1 MMPGTTH
8 IPFDRGRMTGSS
20 RPGRKTS
27 AAPPTGGPIMPNK
40 ANLRGRDARDWR
52 LGIRGGR
59 HGACRSGECQTN
71 PISCV
76 SASRTSMEMKT
87 KPICRTRRAR
97 LGIADWG
104 LGIQRSER
112 AEWRSAKCQTKP
124 ISGVSGP
131 RIRVGR
137 KNKANLPRFWLKNE
151 GRDENKANLPGP
163 RLLRRFASRKG
174 GGGRA
179 IVELRLALP
188 RRIGPVPGICGKIV
202 QIPRTFS
209 RRDYTI
215 W

>member
-104 LGIQRSER
+104 LGIQSGEY
-112 AEWRSAKCQTKP
+112 AEGRSAKCQTKP
-124 ISGVSGP
+124 IFRVSGSKT
-131 RIRVGR
+131 RTQR
-137 KNKANLPRFWLKNE
+137 KTKPICAGGAPAIGDWGFEAANMRKAGLRNVKQSQFVAFLAQKR
-151 GRDENKANLPGP
+151 GP
-163 RLLRRFASRKG
+163 R
-174 GGGRA
+174 
-179 IVELRLALP
+179 
-188 RRIGPVPGICGKIV
+188 
-202 QIPRTFS
+202 
-209 RRDYTI
+209 
-215 W
+215 